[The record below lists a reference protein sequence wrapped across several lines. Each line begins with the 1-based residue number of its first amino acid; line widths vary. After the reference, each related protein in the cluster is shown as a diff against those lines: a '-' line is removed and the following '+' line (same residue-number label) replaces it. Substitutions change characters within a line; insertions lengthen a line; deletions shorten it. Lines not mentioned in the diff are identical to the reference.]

1 MVPAARPFLSLCS
14 PGTTA
19 RCLEIRLIPRRKQ
32 TAALS
37 ALVCCALAA
46 LSSPSE
52 AGETDLHVALQY
64 EVDASTRG
72 CWDEAK
78 FRRGVAHRIGYDP
91 FRQDA
96 PLSVRVH
103 VGGSALAVDG
113 QVEWRDASGSGLG
126 ERAFVAKDGN
136 CAKLMTE
143 MSFAVGL
150 QIEFLRL
157 KTPKPAPIKLD
168 SSPPVATPDSEG
180 SPIPTKDETP
190 TSSSASAESEPTA
203 PPAAAAPEPVP
214 AEKPLPKVSPEESAP
229 PPSHPSPPWS
239 VWVGVGP
246 SLAWRLSPGV
256 TADGR
261 LFVGLGRGRLSFEI
275 GAEATYPSTFH
286 RWDESGFR
294 HMLIGASLAVCGH
307 LDWFSACAL
316 GRASQVRI
324 SGLGVDERRSPTGF
338 VGQLGA
344 RLAATWHLAG
354 RWSLATHLDGLA
366 LLTPSTVDL
375 NQTPVWEMP
384 RLGALWGID
393 LLARFR

>member
-1 MVPAARPFLSLCS
+1 M
-14 PGTTA
+14 
-19 RCLEIRLIPRRKQ
+19 EIRLIHGRKQ

-37 ALVCCALAA
+37 ALVSCVLTV
-46 LSSPSE
+46 LSSRAV
-52 AGETDLHVALQY
+52 AGETELHVAIQY
-64 EVDASTRG
+64 EVDATTRG

-78 FRRGVAHRIGYDP
+78 FRRGVTHRIGYDP

-113 QVEWRDASGSGLG
+113 KVEWRDASGSSLG
-126 ERAFVAKDGN
+126 ERTFVAKDGN

-157 KTPKPAPIKLD
+157 KTPKPAPAAD
-168 SSPPVATPDSEG
+168 ESAPGPVPD
-180 SPIPTKDETP
+180 PNAAPVPDETP
-190 TSSSASAESEPTA
+190 TPSAESEESKPSIPAEPLPEVAPKSTA
-203 PPAAAAPEPVP
+203 S
-214 AEKPLPKVSPEESAP
+214 EKPLSKASPESSAP
-229 PPSHPSPPWS
+229 PPSRPTPPWS

-246 SLAWRLSPGV
+246 SLAWRLSPEI

-261 LFVGLGRGRLSFEI
+261 LFLGLGRGALSFEV
-275 GAEATYPSTFH
+275 GAEATYPTTFH

-307 LDWFSACAL
+307 VKWFSACAL
-316 GRASQVRI
+316 GRASQVRV

-344 RLAATWHLAG
+344 RLAATWHVAG

-366 LLTPSTVDL
+366 LLTPSTVHL
-375 NQTPVWEMP
+375 NQAPVWEMP